1 MKRVD
6 GRKPEEMRKVKI
18 KRDYLKFADGSA
30 LIEVGNT
37 KVVCTAT
44 IESGVP
50 TFLKGLGSGWI
61 TAEYGMLPR
70 STQERTFRESHRG
83 RVGGRTS
90 EIQRVIGRA
99 LRAVADLNALGE
111 RSVILDCDVLQ
122 ADGGTRTASITGA
135 FVALHDALLRLVESK
150 ALETVPLSEPV
161 AAVSAGIVDGTAV
174 LDLCYDEDR
183 RAYTDMNV
191 AMTDSGR
198 IVEIQGTAEVRPFS
212 EEEMEQMLALARRG
226 IKELIKVQKKAVLTE
241 KKSKQRL
248 DDTQ

>member
-6 GRKPEEMRKVKI
+6 GRKPDEMRKAKI
-18 KRDYLKFADGSA
+18 KRGYLKFADGSA
-30 LIEVGNT
+30 LVEIGNT
-37 KVVCTAT
+37 KVVCSAT
-44 IESGVP
+44 IEHGVP
-50 TFLKGLGSGWI
+50 PFLKGLGSGWI

-90 EIQRVIGRA
+90 EIQRVIGRV
-99 LRAVADLNALGE
+99 LRAITDLNVLGE

-135 FVALHDALLRLVESK
+135 FVALHDALHRLVESK
-150 ALETVPLSEPV
+150 TIDGIPLAEPV
-161 AAVSAGIVDGTAV
+161 AAISVGIVDGATV

-191 AMTDSGR
+191 AMTASGR
-198 IVEIQGTAEVRPFS
+198 LVEIQGTAEVRPFS
-212 EEEMEQMLALARRG
+212 EEEMQQMLLLARKG
-226 IKELIKVQKKAVLTE
+226 IKELVKIQKRVIAGT
-241 KKSKQRL
+241 KKGR
-248 DDTQ
+248 